1 MYLFVDL
8 PCFVVHT
15 YYIYNLCVFYVRK
28 QRARKKCLHF
38 SFLASVNITFK
49 DAYSSRMDN
58 VSKFVYSAKV
68 SINLFPGIY
77 AWGMLKVVL
86 SWGALAPPP
95 HYF

>member
-1 MYLFVDL
+1 M
-8 PCFVVHT
+8 C
-15 YYIYNLCVFYVRK
+15 FYVRK

-77 AWGMLKVVL
+77 AWGMQKVVL
-86 SWGALAPPP
+86 SRGALAPPILLKVIKLLLLILI
-95 HYF
+95 